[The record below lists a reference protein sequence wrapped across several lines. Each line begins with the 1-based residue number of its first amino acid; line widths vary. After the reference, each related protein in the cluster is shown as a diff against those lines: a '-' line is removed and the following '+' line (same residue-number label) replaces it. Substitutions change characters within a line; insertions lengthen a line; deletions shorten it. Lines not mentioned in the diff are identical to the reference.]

1 MKPSI
6 LWAASAVLA
15 LACATQTAHAGPKDD
30 DLKARRAQAAQL
42 HAEGATFYER
52 GSFDAARG
60 KFHEAF
66 ARSQNPNS
74 LFNEARS
81 AGRGGHALDAAN
93 LLKAYLAL
101 PENDKVTAQDRKEA
115 EGLLDEAMGKLCSLD
130 VRVTKCTVDGKE
142 HAGAVLVEIGAHEVK
157 MNGPQGERT
166 KTVMCK
172 AREVVVV
179 TYDEAPTGPKG
190 NSSADQWLL
199 PATLAGLGVI
209 GLGVGIGLGAASG
222 GSKSDAIAASR
233 GGACAE
239 LASATCRE
247 ARSQEST
254 ANTLATGSVIG
265 YVGGGVF
272 LLASAISVVALKPW
286 RERNAQTQV
295 RITPALGGLWIDGT
309 F

>member
-115 EGLLDEAMGKLCSLD
+115 EGLLDEAMGKLCALD

-179 TYDEAPTGPKG
+179 TYDEPAAPPPASEG
-190 NSSADQWLL
+190 SWFL
-199 PATLAGLGVI
+199 PATLAGLGAV
-209 GLGVGIGLGAASG
+209 GLGVGIGLGVASG
-222 GSKSDAIAASR
+222 ANRSDAITAGQGRRCADVSAPGCADAQSFTTASNEA
-233 GGACAE
+233 GTGAIVAY
-239 LASATCRE
+239 
-247 ARSQEST
+247 
-254 ANTLATGSVIG
+254 VI
-265 YVGGGVF
+265 GGVF
-272 LLASAISVVALKPW
+272 LGGAVVSALVLTPWKEKSRSVTLMPSLGGVVA
-286 RERNAQTQV
+286 T
-295 RITPALGGLWIDGT
+295 GT